1 MEDEMKTSER
11 REEASA
17 QTGIVVHAVTAK
29 DAATVAAMR
38 TMIEPHRGQLQGT
51 EARQPFD
58 AIMERVAPAEG
69 VTYEAGS
76 VGGVPGW
83 WCRPARA
90 RGGQVILHLHGG
102 WFNWGSARAY
112 RHLVGQIAARAGAV
126 AFVPDYRLAPEHPFP
141 AAVVD
146 AQAVYQ
152 GLIADGARRIAIVG
166 DSAGGGLGLVLLSL
180 AKREGTAPVGAV
192 LLSPVTDLTLEG
204 ESWEAQAS
212 TDMFFTRAQA
222 AALVQAYLGGSA
234 ATDPKASPLFSD
246 LAGLPPIRLHVGG
259 DEMLLDDSQR
269 YVARA
274 VAAGVDARLDVWQGM
289 QHVFQGGG
297 IGTLAAAS
305 ESLTAIGAFL
315 AERLGGSHS

>member
-1 MEDEMKTSER
+1 MRTSER

-17 QTGIVVHAVTAK
+17 RTGVVVHAVTAK
-29 DAATVAAMR
+29 DAAAVAAMR
-38 TMIEPHRGQLQGT
+38 SMIEPHRGQLQGT

-58 AIMERVAPAEG
+58 AIMERVIPAEA
-69 VTYEAGS
+69 VTYEAGT

-90 RGGQVILHLHGG
+90 AGGQAILHLHGG

-112 RHLVGQIAARAGAV
+112 RHLAGQIAARAGAV

-141 AAVVD
+141 AALLD
-146 AQAVYQ
+146 AQAAYQ
-152 GLIADGARRIAIVG
+152 GLIADGAQRIAIVG
-166 DSAGGGLGLVLLSL
+166 DSAGGGLGLVLLALST
-180 AKREGTAPVGAV
+180 RDGRAPVGAV
-192 LLSPVTDLTLEG
+192 LLSPVTDLTLTG
-204 ESWEAQAS
+204 ESWEAQAA

-234 ATDPKASPLFSD
+234 ATDPKASPLFGD
-246 LAGLPPIRLHVGG
+246 LRGLPPLRVHVGG
-259 DEMLLDDSQR
+259 DEMLLDDSRR

-289 QHVFQGGG
+289 QHVFQGG
-297 IGTLAAAS
+297 IGSLSAAA
-305 ESLTAIGAFL
+305 ESLEAIGAFL
-315 AERLGGSHS
+315 AERLGGIHP